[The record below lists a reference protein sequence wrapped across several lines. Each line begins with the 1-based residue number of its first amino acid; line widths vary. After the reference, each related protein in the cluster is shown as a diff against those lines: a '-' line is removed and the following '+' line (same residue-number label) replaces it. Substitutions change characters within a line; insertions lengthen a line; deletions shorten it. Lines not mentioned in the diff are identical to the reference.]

1 MKTFVTLLRK
11 NTYFFLSLLVW
22 VLIGGVM
29 QSIFTPEE
37 LFIGINRMH
46 SQITDV
52 LMTGITY
59 LGDGITFA
67 LVLLFLLVTR
77 KFKPFFIGISSVLLV
92 TLVVQAVKYITDA
105 PRPMLYF
112 QEASFVHTVKWVS
125 VHYHHSWPSGHAA
138 CAFALFCY
146 LSLIDNNKKR
156 GLLFIGLALLAG
168 YSRIY
173 LAQHFFADV
182 YIGSIIGATASF
194 VVYGLFEF
202 RNLTKTPAV
211 CPHEAEALL
220 LAEAKLG

>member
-1 MKTFVTLLRK
+1 MKTFVTLFRK
-11 NTYFFLSLLVW
+11 NTYFFLSLVVW
-22 VLIGGVM
+22 ILAGGIV

-46 SQITDV
+46 NQFTDV

-67 LVLLFLLVTR
+67 VVLVCMLIAR
-77 KFKPFFIGISSVLLV
+77 KFKPFFIGITSVLLV
-92 TLVVQAVKYITDA
+92 TLVVQTIKHMADA

-112 QEASFVHTVKWVS
+112 QNAAFVHTVKWVS
-125 VHYHHSWPSGHAA
+125 VHYHHSWPSGHSA
-138 CAFALFCY
+138 CAFALFSY

-156 GLLFIGLALLAG
+156 GFFFLGVALLAA

-173 LAQHFFADV
+173 LAQHFFADI
-182 YIGSIIGATASF
+182 YIGSIIGAVGSF

-202 RNLTKTPAV
+202 RNLTKTPV
-211 CPHEAEALL
+211 LCPHAEAAL
-220 LAEAKLG
+220 LAEAQPG

>member
-1 MKTFVTLLRK
+1 MKTFVTLFRK
-11 NTYFFLSLLVW
+11 NTYFFLALVIW
-22 VLIGGVM
+22 ILVGGIM

-46 SQITDV
+46 NPVMDV

-67 LVLLFLLVTR
+67 LVLACMLVTR
-77 KFKPFFIGISSVLLV
+77 KFKPFLIGLTSVLLV
-92 TLVVQAVKYITDA
+92 TLVVQTVKHMADA

-112 QEASFVHTVKWVS
+112 QGAAFVHTVKWVS
-125 VHYHHSWPSGHAA
+125 VHYHNSWPSGHSA
-138 CAFALFCY
+138 CAFALFSY

-156 GLLFIGLALLAG
+156 GLLLIGLALIAA

-173 LAQHFFADV
+173 LAQHFFADI
-182 YIGSIIGATASF
+182 YIGSIIGAVASF
-194 VVYGLFEF
+194 VVYGLFEY
-202 RNLTKTPAV
+202 RNLTKTPV
-211 CPHEAEALL
+211 LCPHAEAAL

>member
-1 MKTFVTLLRK
+1 MKTFVTLFRK
-11 NTYFFLSLLVW
+11 NTYFFLTLVIW
-22 VLIGGVM
+22 ILAGGVM

-46 SQITDV
+46 CHFTDV
-52 LMTGITY
+52 LMSGVTW
-59 LGDGITFA
+59 LGDGVTFA
-67 LVLLFLLVTR
+67 LVLLYLLIIR
-77 KFKPFFIGISSVLLV
+77 KFKPFLIGISSVLLV
-92 TLVVQAVKYITDA
+92 TLVVQTAKHIADA

-138 CAFALFCY
+138 CAFALFSY

-156 GLLFIGLALLAG
+156 GLFLIAIALLAA

-173 LAQHFFADV
+173 LAQHFFADI
-182 YIGSIIGATASF
+182 YIGSIIGASASF

-202 RNLTKTPAV
+202 RNLTKTPVV
-211 CPHEAEALL
+211 CPREAEALI
-220 LAEAKLG
+220 LAEANLG

>member
-1 MKTFVTLLRK
+1 MKTFVTLFRK
-11 NTYFFLSLLVW
+11 NTYFFLALVIW
-22 VLIGGVM
+22 ILAGGIM

-37 LFIGINRMH
+37 LFIGINHMH
-46 SQITDV
+46 HPFTDV

-67 LVLLFLLVTR
+67 LVLVCMLITR
-77 KFKPFFIGISSVLLV
+77 KFKPFLIGLTSVLLV
-92 TLVVQAVKYITDA
+92 TLVVQTIKHVADA

-112 QEASFVHTVKWVS
+112 QAAAFVHTVKWVS
-125 VHYHHSWPSGHAA
+125 VHYHNSWPSGHSA
-138 CAFALFCY
+138 CAFALFSY

-156 GLLFIGLALLAG
+156 GLPLIGLALLAA

-182 YIGSIIGATASF
+182 YLGSIIGAVGSF

-202 RNLTKTPAV
+202 RNLTKTPV
-211 CPHEAEALL
+211 LCPHAEAAL